1 MPDMTIVEAA
11 EYGSYR
17 DMLVALRM
25 RISIAV
31 QDLEM
36 SARDLAPLSRRLQDI
51 SREIDAL
58 DSLEGDDGLAEAA
71 NTPDEAFDEAAI

>member
-11 EYGSYR
+11 EYGSHR

-51 SREIDAL
+51 SREIEAL
-58 DSLEGDDGLAEAA
+58 DSLEGDDGLAEAD
-71 NTPDEAFDEAAI
+71 TPDEAFDEAAI